1 MTDNMELVVRAIAIG
16 AGATV
21 AMDLWAFVLRR
32 FGIPSLDFALLGRW
46 IGHVPRGTF
55 MHASIAKAAPIRG
68 ESWIGWIAH
77 YSIGITFAAVL
88 LATFGLAWARSPTYL
103 PALLVGAASVVAP
116 LFLLQPAFGAGI
128 ASSNTPRPVFNSI
141 KSVVTHVVYGTG
153 LYLAGLATA
162 SLVPT

>member
-21 AMDLWAFVLRR
+21 VMDLWAFVLRR

-103 PALLVGAASVVAP
+103 PALLVGVVSVVAP

-128 ASSNTPRPVFNSI
+128 ASLKTPRPMFNSV

-162 SLVPT
+162 SLVPA